1 MLNWQNIRSIM
12 KNKFAQ
18 HQKQQQKMALTPQMR
33 QSIELLA
40 MPVKELG
47 EYVDSILEKNPFL
60 KKAVEKRNYRSTG
73 EISSEP
79 QITSH
84 EDPRDALLSQLRMQK
99 LDVDRMRIAEY
110 LIYEIDDNGYISCDC
125 DEAASDLGADI
136 ETVEDVLE
144 TIQEMEPAGIG
155 ARDAQE
161 CLLIQLKRLGK
172 EGSTEYRIVQS
183 FISELASQDAKGI
196 AQVLKVSED
205 EVLKAFK
212 SIRKLN
218 PKPASTLLS
227 EKQDPVIPDL
237 VAHIKKDKVT
247 IGINRDWFPV
257 IRFYNPYENKPDII
271 KDPEVREFV
280 KVNES
285 AAKQL
290 LDNLKRREDTMCKVA
305 SYILNFQLASLK
317 SGNSGA
323 IKSIAIKDVAAA
335 LGFHSSTISRTIS
348 NKYIQLDNKVLALNS
363 LLSNGIKKADGQV
376 ISKSYILERLSSIIK
391 YEDKANP
398 STDDAIRDM
407 LSKEG
412 IVIERRTVA
421 KYRNALRILPKH
433 LRKKVKAA

>member
-1 MLNWQNIRSIM
+1 MKHKFSQN
-12 KNKFAQ
+12 
-18 HQKQQQKMALTPQMR
+18 QKQQQKMALTPQMR

-40 MPVKELG
+40 MPMKELG

-60 KKAVEKRNYRSTG
+60 KKAIEKKNYRPTG
-73 EISSEP
+73 EIGSEP
-79 QITSH
+79 QITSNV
-84 EDPRDALLSQLRMQK
+84 DPRLALLSQLRMSK
-99 LDVDRMRIAEY
+99 LDEDRMRIAEY
-110 LIYEIDDNGYISCDC
+110 LIYEINDNGYISCDM

-136 ETVEDVLE
+136 ETVENVLDI
-144 TIQEMEPAGIG
+144 IQQMEPAGIG

-161 CLLIQLKRLGK
+161 CLLLQLKRLGK
-172 EGSTEYRIVQS
+172 ESSTEYKIVQDY
-183 FISELASQDAKGI
+183 IHELTSHDAQRI
-196 AQVLKVSED
+196 AQALKIGED
-205 EVLKAFK
+205 DVLKAFK

-227 EKQDPVIPDL
+227 EKIDLVIPDL

-247 IGINRDWFPV
+247 IRINRDWFPV
-257 IRFYNPYENKPDII
+257 IRFYNPYENKPDMI

-290 LDNLKRREDTMCKVA
+290 LDSLKRREDTMCRVA

-317 SGNSGA
+317 SGKSGS
-323 IKSIAIKDVAAA
+323 IRTIAIKDVAAA

-348 NKYIQLDNKVLALNS
+348 NKYIQLDKKVLALNS
-363 LLSNGIKKADGQV
+363 LLSSGIKKADGQV
-376 ISKSYILERLSSIIK
+376 ISKSYILDRLSSIIK
-391 YEDKANP
+391 NEDKSKP
-398 STDDAIRDM
+398 LRDDAIHDL

-412 IVIERRTVA
+412 ILIKRRTVA

-433 LRKKVKAA
+433 LRKKA